1 MFFPKYILPKQVK
14 TKTRK
19 IQKTLLQSIKI
30 STMKAIFC
38 FDYPNEYLFD
48 IKVNLLNREKI
59 TYSNFI
65 DAVTKILK
73 DRGKTCL

>member
-1 MFFPKYILPKQVK
+1 
-14 TKTRK
+14 
-19 IQKTLLQSIKI
+19 
-30 STMKAIFC
+30 MKAIFC